1 MEAKQ
6 KKYRF
11 NIIDVLIILVVLA
24 IGVVM
29 YYYMGARNS
38 VALNL
43 EVELEYVV
51 ELKTVHR
58 DYLDKINVG
67 DKVVE
72 TVRDQQIGE
81 ITDIKV
87 SPAYNIATNTDTG
100 DMYISYYPQ
109 INTDGSLDG
118 DTQDEKAEP
127 EYEYYNVKVTVRDT
141 FKRSESGYKINAFN
155 LVVGQ
160 VVYFRVPHF
169 VAEGFCIS
177 ITELPKEA

>member
-1 MEAKQ
+1 MKAKQ

-11 NIIDVLIILVVLA
+11 NIIDVLIILIILA

-29 YYYMGARNS
+29 YYYMGARNT
-38 VALNL
+38 VASNL
-43 EVELEYVV
+43 EVDLEYVV

-58 DYLDKINVG
+58 DYLDNISIG

-81 ITDIKV
+81 IIDIKV

-109 INTDGSLDG
+109 INTDGEVTEG
-118 DTQDEKAEP
+118 AEGTQTEP
-127 EYEYYNVKVTVRDT
+127 EYEYYNLKVTVRDT
-141 FKRSESGYKINAFN
+141 FKRS
-155 LVVGQ
+155 
-160 VVYFRVPHF
+160 
-169 VAEGFCIS
+169 
-177 ITELPKEA
+177 